1 MDYSTFNTKSFI
13 IGKNSTY
20 PLLKFPL
27 IQQLREKYDIDD
39 DMLQNV
45 AVTFSMVDAETG
57 VYRIA
62 NKAAHFNI
70 NDDITKNPADE
81 KYTLVYKFT
90 ESQTRKSGNYLGE
103 FKLDFIEDGVSCG
116 KLTLPVNK
124 IMIRITD
131 SITKTTVK

>member
-27 IQQLREKYDIDD
+27 IQQLRDKYDISD
-39 DMLQNV
+39 DMLENV

-62 NKAAHFNI
+62 NKAAHFLI
-70 NDDITKNPADE
+70 NDDIE
-81 KYTLVYKFT
+81 KYYDEERYTLAFKFT
-90 ESQTRKSGNYLGE
+90 TSQTRKAGNYLGE

-116 KLTLPVNK
+116 KITLPMNK

-131 SITKTTVK
+131 SITKTSVE